1 MSCAKRDPLPLPDE
15 NLSLIYQ
22 AAEAHERLFVSAG
35 GRGHS
40 CVDLSVLKG
49 DSLLDRDLPCSLRS
63 Q

>member
-35 GRGHS
+35 GKGRS
-40 CVDLSVLKG
+40 CVDMGVLIK
-49 DSLLDRDLPCSLRS
+49 DSLPDSEGITLFF
-63 Q
+63 